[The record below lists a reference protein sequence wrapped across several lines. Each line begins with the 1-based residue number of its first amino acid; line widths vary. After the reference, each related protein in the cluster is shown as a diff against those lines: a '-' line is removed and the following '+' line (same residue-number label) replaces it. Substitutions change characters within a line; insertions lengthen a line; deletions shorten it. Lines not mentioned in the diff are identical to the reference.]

1 VYLAALDIKKAFDSV
16 NHNKLF
22 NCLLLRGVPICI
34 INVLRDWYSK
44 LFVRVKWGTALSD
57 VAMVSCGVR
66 QGGVISPVLF
76 NVFINVFINRLR
88 SLQIGCHVNGL
99 FLGCLF
105 LCGRCYVA
113 VSISYWSTVHVRCL
127 CCYCRYAVFEV

>member
-1 VYLAALDIKKAFDSV
+1 MSQSPPPHFFFNYSFDSV

-34 INVLRDWYSK
+34 INVLRDWNSK
-44 LFVRVKWGTALSD
+44 LFVRVKWGTALSE

-66 QGGVISPVLF
+66 QGGVISTVLF

-88 SLQIGCHVNGL
+88 SLYKLDVM
-99 FLGCLF
+99 
-105 LCGRCYVA
+105 
-113 VSISYWSTVHVRCL
+113 
-127 CCYCRYAVFEV
+127 

>member
-1 VYLAALDIKKAFDSV
+1 MPKVALYLAALDIKKAFDSV

-34 INVLRDWYSK
+34 INALRDWYSK
-44 LFVRVKWGTALSD
+44 HFVRVKWGTALSE

-66 QGGVISPVLF
+66 QGGVISTVLS

-88 SLQIGCHVNGL
+88 SLYKLDVM
-99 FLGCLF
+99 
-105 LCGRCYVA
+105 
-113 VSISYWSTVHVRCL
+113 
-127 CCYCRYAVFEV
+127 